1 MKNKKLSIN
10 GMENR
15 RDYFML
21 AYVYFL
27 ANLNWRQK
35 ISIRILLACGLR
47 EMFIIWKNEEV
58 ILINT

>member
-1 MKNKKLSIN
+1 
-10 GMENR
+10 
-15 RDYFML
+15 ML

>member
-1 MKNKKLSIN
+1 
-10 GMENR
+10 MENR